1 MSTALVLA
9 GHGSHILPET
19 AGVVWRYVDRLRA
32 LGVADEITA
41 GFWKEQPEFSQVLK
55 TVAADTVVVVPLFTA
70 SGYYVNKVI
79 PAAMGLDGAI
89 TRRDGRTIYL
99 TKTLGEHPAITDI
112 VQARVTDAIKDA
124 NLPYSETAVAIIG
137 HGTARSNTTQL
148 TTQAQA
154 QAIREHTRVAQVVDA
169 YLDDEPRIP
178 SIYSRT
184 SANNLIVVPFFLA
197 QGSHVARDVPA
208 ALGITYGEYPAQV
221 NERTVYY
228 TPPIG
233 TEDAVIELIQQLV
246 AETGVAQKQGTDTA
260 WAHFPQVGVNGPI
273 EAINKQKLFT
283 FGELEITAADIAPI
297 GSTRELVLGSTAE
310 IRAHARENPFRP
322 LASATDLPRDW
333 VAPIDDISQAAAVIE
348 TVYPGAIADWAS
360 QSIIEPIEAVI
371 KRHQGM
377 FETLNSLDDAKLAHF
392 VSGVCGRCIKFP
404 AWHQPEIPEGAIPC
418 STPCNK
424 LLSNLKE
431 NMQ

>member
-19 AGVVWRYVDRLRA
+19 AGVIWRYVDRLRA
-32 LGVADEITA
+32 IGVADEITA

-55 TVAADTVVVVPLFTA
+55 TVGADTVVIVPLFTA

-79 PAAMGLDGAI
+79 PAAMGPDGTI

-99 TKTLGEHPAITDI
+99 TKTLGEHPSITDI
-112 VQARVTDAIKDA
+112 VQTRVTDAIKNA
-124 NLPYSETAVAIIG
+124 NLTYSETAVAIIG

-148 TTQAQA
+148 TTQAQV
-154 QAIREHTRVAQVVDA
+154 QAIRERTTVAEVVDA

-184 SANNLIVVPFFLA
+184 SAPNLVVVPFFLA

-208 ALGITYGEYPAQV
+208 ALGIPYGTYPARV
-221 NERTVYY
+221 NGRNVYY
-228 TPPIG
+228 TDPIG
-233 TEDAVIELIQQLV
+233 TEDAVIELIQQLM
-246 AETGVAQKQGTDTA
+246 AETGIPQKQGTSTA
-260 WAHFPQVGVNGPI
+260 WAHFPQVGVNGLI
-273 EAINKQKLFT
+273 EAINKQKPFT
-283 FGELEITAADIAPI
+283 FGELDITAADIAPV
-297 GSTRELVLGSTAE
+297 GSTRELVLGNPAE
-310 IRAHARENPFRP
+310 IRAHVRENPFRP

-333 VAPIDDISQAAAVIE
+333 VAPIENISQAAAVIE

-360 QSIIEPIEAVI
+360 QPTIEPIEAVI
-371 KRHQGM
+371 KRHPGM
-377 FETLNSLDDAKLAHF
+377 FETLNGLDDAKLAHF

-404 AWHQPEIPEGAIPC
+404 TWHQPEIATGAIPC

-431 NMQ
+431 NTQ